1 MNAADIYNN
10 KPVKIKMKGVV
21 VAVFVNRINYVMPVQ
36 QVSAVAGVQKQ
47 GGEQSREREFER
59 IFEASKAKEKET
71 MTEAAATKKT
81 GYGNISCC
89 YGKHAMELGFAEQP
103 IFDAIR

>member
-1 MNAADIYNN
+1 M
-10 KPVKIKMKGVV
+10 V
-21 VAVFVNRINYVMPVQ
+21 VAVFVNRVDYIMPVQ
-36 QVSAVAGVQKQ
+36 QISAVASVQKQ

-59 IFEASKAKEKET
+59 IYEASKVCRKEP
-71 MTEAAATKKT
+71 EAEPATKKT

-89 YGKHAMELGFAEQP
+89 YGKHAIELGFVQQP